1 MRDTFLNSQFQL
13 LHFKCFDLLIQNWLS
28 LFDQATC
35 LTKLIVFC
43 SCFVLFFFFFFLHPF
58 VQRRE
63 IRGNTGSPREQGAG
77 EGSIW
82 GVKAGAEIKK
92 THSYFVYNR
101 LSSSFKTSSYL
112 TSTDA
117 LKIISWARKCRFI
130 LRLIKQH
137 SLSSNRIPI
146 EFGYTIGHE
155 WSDINCVQICQCLA
169 NCSRQNSS
177 AHITLS
183 MSPIAPLR
191 RFKVKDFQKLSTK
204 APQTTRQDQGKTCY
218 VLASRKLHRHT
229 RCIFL

>member
-1 MRDTFLNSQFQL
+1 MEHGGQG
-13 LHFKCFDLLIQNWLS
+13 
-28 LFDQATC
+28 A
-35 LTKLIVFC
+35 
-43 SCFVLFFFFFFLHPF
+43 
-58 VQRRE
+58 
-63 IRGNTGSPREQGAG
+63 GSPREQW

-82 GVKAGAEIKK
+82 GRKAGAEIKK

-117 LKIISWARKCRFI
+117 LKILSWARKCRFI

-204 APQTTRQDQGKTCY
+204 APQTTRQDQGKTCH
-218 VLASRKLHRHT
+218 VLASRKLRRHT
-229 RCIFL
+229 NCIFL

>member
-1 MRDTFLNSQFQL
+1 MSQG
-13 LHFKCFDLLIQNWLS
+13 WL
-28 LFDQATC
+28 
-35 LTKLIVFC
+35 
-43 SCFVLFFFFFFLHPF
+43 CFVLVLFLFFFFFLHPF

-63 IRGNTGSPREQGAG
+63 IRGNTGSPKEQGAG

-82 GVKAGAEIKK
+82 GRKAGAEIKK

-117 LKIISWARKCRFI
+117 LKILSWARKCRFI

-146 EFGYTIGHE
+146 EFGYTVGHE
-155 WSDINCVQICQCLA
+155 WSDKLCTNCQCLA
-169 NCSRQNSS
+169 NCSRQNFS